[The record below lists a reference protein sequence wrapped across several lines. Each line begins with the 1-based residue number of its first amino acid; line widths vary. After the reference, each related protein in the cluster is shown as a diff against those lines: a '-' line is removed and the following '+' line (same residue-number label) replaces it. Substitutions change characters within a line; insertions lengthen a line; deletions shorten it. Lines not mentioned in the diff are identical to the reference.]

1 MFAATRYGSWSQFL
15 PVSLTRTNR
24 KQETFG
30 SRHVLFLPSFLSFF
44 FFSSVSSLSSSK
56 ESWTWI
62 SQVDQSGFLFL
73 SSFFFFLFNID
84 KSIFRNRW
92 TPIVINDPHW
102 LESKRFIVSPDFSD
116 FSSFHPST
124 SNRILKNI
132 LSGPRPKRR
141 RTIRVKSS

>member
-1 MFAATRYGSWSQFL
+1 MINAFFHLHFRILNYKTAIIFSSSSSF
-15 PVSLTRTNR
+15 S
-24 KQETFG
+24 
-30 SRHVLFLPSFLSFF
+30 SFLSFF
-44 FFSSVSSLSSSK
+44 LFFLFRFVSLLVQG
-56 ESWTWI
+56 I
-62 SQVDQSGFLFL
+62 VNVDQPGGSVRVSFSFFL
-73 SSFFFFLFNID
+73 FFFLFNID